1 MNRYPIKTALAVAV
15 AGFLGATGAM
25 AQTSTTSPSTAYP
38 STMSPS
44 TVSPSTQ
51 SDMKADERSAPIGT
65 PSKTDSMSNTDSMS
79 KSSQGKMAMPNHSET
94 SAAAWAKLDAN
105 HRGYLM
111 PEDVSQLKD
120 FDFQAADKNHDGRI
134 DATEFK
140 DGWTSYG
147 SGMGLK

>member
-1 MNRYPIKTALAVAV
+1 MNGYPIKTALAVAV

-51 SDMKADERSAPIGT
+51 SDMKADEKSAPIGT
-65 PSKTDSMSNTDSMS
+65 PSKTDSMS

-147 SGMGLK
+147 SRMNQK